1 MLLIVIILYTS
12 DTPTAPILQ
21 CSHFLN
27 SEATFTVT
35 INVTITQYIAFE
47 NVVNSVSIIPELFEY
62 GKDRTDQDSYA
73 LIQKSVK
80 VCLNLFFCNKSYIV
94 VFQPNTTNLVYYI
107 SENFH
112 PKSTANYEYRF
123 SVNTVVLLCIP

>member
-1 MLLIVIILYTS
+1 MLLIVIKSIILYTS

-47 NVVNSVSIIPELFEY
+47 NVVDSVSIIPELFEY

-80 VCLNLFFCNKSYIV
+80 VCLNLFF
-94 VFQPNTTNLVYYI
+94 L
-107 SENFH
+107 
-112 PKSTANYEYRF
+112 
-123 SVNTVVLLCIP
+123 